1 MLIVKYPTYTIPLSW
16 DVPIKNTGS
25 LPKAFLHS
33 VIAHDILLFKL
44 GHLWH
49 RLHRG
54 FLHQISEPDLREYL
68 ESNSDYLLV
77 YTVFSSSSRLPSP
90 PLSPPSVSLI
100 PPPPGV
106 RLIPPSVSL
115 IPPPP
120 GVRLIP
126 PRSLIPPP
134 PGVPLIPPRS
144 LILPSENFRSL
155 LENER

>member
-1 MLIVKYPTYTIPLSW
+1 MWIVKYPTYTIPLSW

-106 RLIPPSVSL
+106 RLIPP
-115 IPPPP
+115 
-120 GVRLIP
+120 
-126 PRSLIPPP
+126 RSLIPPP